1 LTPAGRR
8 STPHHDRNEEAGSA
22 MSGLL
27 SDKVALISGAAAGI
41 GAAVTRR
48 FAEEGAT
55 LWINDIRPEALEVL
69 VAGLAGDD
77 VQVTA
82 TPGDASDPSFVG
94 SWVAAAVERHGRID
108 VLYNNVGVSRPGLIG
123 DTSDEDWR
131 FQQRMTLDTA
141 FFATRAV
148 LPHMMRQR
156 GGSIVSMSS
165 GAGIGG
171 NYSLGAYGA
180 AKAGVINLMETV
192 ATEYGL
198 YGIRANAVT
207 PGPTATAP
215 MLAWAESQPGGAK
228 AHAADLDLG
237 RLSQPD
243 EVANTVL
250 WLASDL
256 SSNITG
262 TCIRSNIRAAS
273 RRPAPG

>member
-1 LTPAGRR
+1 
-8 STPHHDRNEEAGSA
+8 

-27 SDKVALISGAAAGI
+27 SGKVALISGAGAGI

-48 FAEEGAT
+48 FVEEGAT
-55 LWINDIRPEALEVL
+55 LWINDVRPDALEAV
-69 VAGLAGDD
+69 VSGLGSDGAK
-77 VQVTA
+77 VTA
-82 TPGDASDPSFVG
+82 TAGDASDSAFVND
-94 SWVAAAVERHGRID
+94 WVAAAVEAHGRID
-108 VLYNNVGVSRPGLIG
+108 VLYNNVGVSRSALIG
-123 DTSDEDWR
+123 DTTDDDWR
-131 FQQRMTLDTA
+131 FQQRLTLDTV

-148 LPHMMRQR
+148 LPHMVGQQR
-156 GGSIVSMSS
+156 GSIVSMSS

-198 YGIRANAVT
+198 FGIRANAVT

-215 MLAWAESQPGGAK
+215 MLAWAESQPGGVVT
-228 AHAADLDLG
+228 HAADLDLG
-237 RLSQPD
+237 RLSQPE

-256 SSNITG
+256 ASNITG

-273 RRPAPG
+273 RRPVAG

>member
-1 LTPAGRR
+1 VDPSTPAGE
-8 STPHHDRNEEAGSA
+8 PVKDAGAA
-22 MSGLL
+22 MTGLL
-27 SDKVALISGAAAGI
+27 SGKVALISGSGAGI

-48 FAEEGAT
+48 FAEEGAI
-55 LWINDIRPEALEVL
+55 LWINDVRPEALEAV
-69 VAGLAGDD
+69 VASLEGAEA
-77 VQVTA
+77 VTA
-82 TPGDASDPSFVG
+82 TPGDASDRAFVDG
-94 SWVAAAVERHGRID
+94 WVAAAVGAHDRID
-108 VLYNNVGVSRPGLIG
+108 VLYNNVGVSRSGLIG
-123 DTSDEDWR
+123 ETSDEDWR
-131 FQQRMTLDTA
+131 FQQRMTLDSV

-148 LPHMMRQR
+148 LPHMVRQR
-156 GGSIVSMSS
+156 SGSIVSMSS

-215 MLAWAESQPGGAK
+215 MLAWVERQPGGVE

-237 RLSQPD
+237 RLSRPE

-273 RRPAPG
+273 RRPATG